1 MAAMLSA
8 VRIDCGRPLPAVRS
22 MYQLLNT
29 WQFSKKII
37 KHASFPILVGKFFY
51 QSSGRK
57 SFTFPQIFNQKF
69 IFKTQH
75 NCSIVTNNSS
85 KVL

>member
-1 MAAMLSA
+1 MNVSPEMW
-8 VRIDCGRPLPAVRS
+8 RIAGNKCCV
-22 MYQLLNT
+22 
-29 WQFSKKII
+29 I
-37 KHASFPILVGKFFY
+37 KRASFPIIVGKFFY

-57 SFTFPQIFNQKF
+57 SFTFPQIFNQKV

-75 NCSIVTNNSS
+75 NCLIVTNNSS

>member
-1 MAAMLSA
+1 MLSA
-8 VRIDCGRPLPAVRS
+8 VQTDCGRPLPAVRS
-22 MYQLLNT
+22 IVPVVGT

-37 KHASFPILVGKFFY
+37 KRASFPVLVGKFFY
-51 QSSGRK
+51 QSSGKK

-75 NCSIVTNNSS
+75 NCSVVTNNSS

>member
-8 VRIDCGRPLPAVRS
+8 VRTDCGRPLSAVLS
-22 MYQLLNT
+22 IVPVVGT
-29 WQFSKKII
+29 WQFLKII
-37 KHASFPILVGKFFY
+37 IKRASFPILVGKFFY
-51 QSSGRK
+51 HSSGKK
-57 SFTFPQIFNQKF
+57 SFTFPQIFNQQL

-75 NCSIVTNNSS
+75 NCSVVTNNSS